1 MRLVD
6 WTDQR
11 GWKHRSL
18 VRDGDSDDMAPQGI
32 LRDPPNLDN
41 IDWEAVK
48 QDLHNALAA
57 SGLFTWADVQNRGAE
72 DGLRGAILS
81 AVRKRLINLYR
92 EANRDG

>member
-1 MRLVD
+1 MRTVT

-18 VRDGDSDDMAPQGI
+18 VRDGDPDELAPQG
-32 LRDPPNLDN
+32 LLHDPPNLELL
-41 IDWEAVK
+41 DWEAVK

-57 SGLFTWADVQNRGAE
+57 QGLYTWSDVQRRGAE

-92 EANRDG
+92 EANKHG